1 MNLSRIF
8 LIAALGLASCAQPA
22 ADDNL
27 TRYVDPRIGT
37 GGHGHVFV
45 GANVPFGL
53 VQLGP
58 TSIPQAWDWTSG
70 YHESDSTVIGFSHTH
85 LSGTGIGDLFDVT
98 VMPVVGE
105 VTCAR
110 GTEEDPASGLWSY
123 ADRTKEVVRPG
134 YYSVPLVRYGI
145 TAEMTATSRV
155 GFHRYTFPAA
165 DDAAVIFDLENGGCW
180 DKATETHIEPSGDSR
195 LVGWRYSTGW
205 AKDQRVW
212 FVAEFSRPFTSFE
225 QVGEHYAR
233 VNFAT
238 AEGEQLMLKVAL
250 SPVSIEGAEANL
262 AAELPGWDFDATA
275 AAADAAWNAQL
286 AKVKVTTQDEVARRI
301 FYTGLYHTMV
311 APSEFCDVNGDY
323 RGADGAVHR
332 NPGHTTY
339 TTFSLWDTYR
349 AAMPLMTILHPDRM
363 PDIVNTMLAIADEQG
378 RLPVWHLWGNETD
391 CMVGNPGIPVV
402 ADAIVKGIEGFD
414 RERAFEAIRRT
425 AMNPDRGNGLRMKY
439 GYIPCD
445 LFNEA
450 VAYDMEYALADGA
463 AARAAEALGR
473 GEDARY
479 FTERS
484 HSYRNYFDPST
495 GFMRGR
501 DSRRGWRTPFNP
513 FASTHRADDYC
524 EGNAWQYT
532 WLAPHDVA
540 GLEACF
546 GSRARMLG
554 KLDSLFTVSSVIEG
568 AETSPDIS
576 GLIGQYA
583 HGNEPSHHILYL
595 YTMLGQPWKTAEKV
609 REVLTTL
616 YHDQPDG
623 LSGNEDVGQMSA
635 WYILSSL
642 GMYEVEPAGGR
653 YWFGSPLFDR
663 AEIAV
668 PGGTFTIVAENNSSE
683 NKYIRRVWLNGRP
696 YTKPWIGHEEV
707 MAGGELR
714 FEMDDEP
721 HVWYC
726 PEEPEQ
732 YADQRPAAEERLFR
746 SEAVEQEIARVCGLL
761 TNERLRWMFANCFPN
776 TLDTTVHYREDE
788 EGNPDTYVYTGD
800 IPAMWLRD
808 SGAQVWPYVQ
818 LCGNDPALQ
827 KMIAGV
833 IRRQFRLINIDPYAN
848 AFNDGPTGA
857 GEDVGYPG
865 HVQDPW
871 VFERKWEIDSHCYPI
886 RLAHHYWK
894 TTGDESVFDAEWVEA
909 MRNILATL
917 RDQQMKEG
925 PGDYTFLRVTD
936 RQLDTRCH
944 VGRGNPVKPVGLI
957 SSAFRPSD
965 DATTFG
971 FLVPSN
977 FMAVSSLR
985 KAAEI
990 LSTVNG
996 EQELAAGCT
1005 ALADEVAAAL
1015 QQYAVVE
1022 HPVYG
1027 KIYAFEVDGFGSVQ
1041 LMDDANV
1048 PSLLAMPYLG
1058 DVERTDPVYEN
1069 TRRFVWSTDN
1079 PYFWRGPAGEGIGG
1093 PHIGVEMIWPMSI
1106 MMRAFT
1112 STDDAEIRDC
1122 IIALMTTD
1130 AGTGF
1135 MHESFSR
1142 HDAADF
1148 TRAWFAWQNT
1158 LFGELIL
1165 KLVNDGKVDLL
1176 NSID

>member
-195 LVGWRYSTGW
+195 LVGWRYSSGW

-286 AKVKVTTQDEVARRI
+286 AKVKVTTQDEVAKRI

-323 RGADGAVHR
+323 RGADGAVHH

-402 ADAIVKGIEGFD
+402 ADAIVKGIGGFD

-473 GEDARY
+473 EEDARY

-540 GLEACF
+540 GLESCF

-818 LCGNDPALQ
+818 LCGNDPALR

-894 TTGDESVFDAEWVEA
+894 TTGDESVFDAEWVAA

-996 EQELAAGCT
+996 EQELAADCT

-1165 KLVNDGKVDLL
+1165 KLVNEGKVDLL

>member
-58 TSIPQAWDWTSG
+58 TSIPQEWDWTSG

-123 ADRTKEVVRPG
+123 ADRTKEVVHPG

-262 AAELPGWDFDATA
+262 AAELPGWDFDAAA

-402 ADAIVKGIEGFD
+402 ADAIVKGIGGFD

-473 GEDARY
+473 EEDARY
-479 FTERS
+479 FMERS

-540 GLEACF
+540 GLESCF

-818 LCGNDPALQ
+818 LCGNDPALR

-894 TTGDESVFDAEWVEA
+894 TTGDESVFDAEWVAA
-909 MRNILATL
+909 MRNILTTL

-996 EQELAAGCT
+996 ESELAAGCT
-1005 ALADEVAAAL
+1005 ALADEVSAAL
-1015 QQYAVVE
+1015 QQHAVVE

>member
-58 TSIPQAWDWTSG
+58 TSIPQEWDWTSG

-402 ADAIVKGIEGFD
+402 ADAIVKGIGGFD

-818 LCGNDPALQ
+818 LCGNDPALR

-1079 PYFWRGPAGEGIGG
+1079 PYFWRGEAGEGIGG

-1165 KLVNDGKVDLL
+1165 KLVNEGKVDLL